1 MKIFVLCQEHIDVE
15 TLFLEVAKA
24 EAVIRRPVSRGTTL
38 FPTSEYVGLVVVTV
52 GLGEVFLHDIGFPLS
67 ASFYKFPILIFH
79 SLTLYNPSK

>member
-24 EAVIRRPVSRGTTL
+24 EAVIRLPVSRGTTL
-38 FPTSEYVGLVVVTV
+38 FPTSVYVGLVVVTV
-52 GLGEVFLHDIGFPLS
+52 ALGEVFLRDIGFPLS
-67 ASFYKFPILIFH
+67 TSFYKFSILIFH